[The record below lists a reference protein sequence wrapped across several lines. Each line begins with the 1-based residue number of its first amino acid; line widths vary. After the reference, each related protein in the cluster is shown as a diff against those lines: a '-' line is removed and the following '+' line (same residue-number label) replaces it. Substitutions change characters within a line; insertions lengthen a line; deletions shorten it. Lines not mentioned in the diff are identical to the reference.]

1 MKLLLVA
8 SKYRAAA
15 VELLKCR
22 MIQAQSVLGGLEVD
36 NAHVT
41 SALKVLEKHC
51 IPAILEE

>member
-8 SKYRAAA
+8 SKYRTAA

-22 MIQAQSVLGGLEVD
+22 MIQSQSVLGGLEVD
-36 NAHVT
+36 AAHVT
-41 SALKVLEKHC
+41 SALKVLETHC